1 MKKLVILFSIIMG
14 LFIISFNSAIIS
26 AFTFDNIKNFDRN
39 EELGK
44 VSIINAFGFGSTIEE
59 VTLKE
64 NTYTCYT
71 SCHAI
76 KEVTIYEDTK
86 LIDSIKFM
94 VDTNGK
100 WVEKNIEDYK
110 LYIKTGEKE
119 VDKED
124 VVSVC
129 KNTGETYKNET
140 SIISCKEEV
149 IGTYKAIEEIWE
161 QYNYEVM
168 PSGTYKIKLEGKK
181 KPNQRVDWI
190 ITSQGIEIDDWALWG
205 YLNTTAYWR
214 FNTAT
219 GTNDSNG
226 KYNLTGPY
234 TAVTGKLSGANSFSG
249 SSSNNITGQSAFAFG
264 LNNFTIA
271 FWINET
277 GSQCGTDVCG
287 VMSNTDAWLSAGGWA
302 VSLDQDGHFAFESSG
317 MHAYST
323 ETINDGTW
331 HRIVFSRTG
340 TGASN
345 FRWYLD
351 GVNMKN
357 QTGNFNLYFVPT
369 KVFSIGVNIGTGRYT
384 TMYIDDVRIYNT
396 YGWSDADVTHDWNGG
411 SGTEASS
418 VSTFLNSPIN
428 YYSSSSRTVSF
439 NATVSALDTIRNMS
453 IWTNRTGTWARN
465 QTTSLTGANNNTN
478 WSITFP
484 SDANFLWG
492 VQACDN
498 ENFCSWSEN
507 RTLSIDSTPP
517 AISLLY
523 PTGTIPYGYSG
534 QNISLNYSISD
545 ANIQSC
551 WMNYNGTTN
560 LTLTCNKNGSLIL
573 GTPKSIIIYA
583 NDSAGNL
590 NTSSFSWDYNIFE
603 YNRTFN
609 NESIS
614 GSNQGFNITIYSK
627 NFPSLPYLFYN
638 NTNYLSTINNL
649 LSNNYILSNY
659 ITLPSNVNAKNYTFY
674 WNITDSSGV
683 KVNTYSSNQSVL
695 PLAIDNCSVYTFL
708 LFNFTIKDEDTQV
721 IINHTNYNITSNLN
735 FNIYG
740 PSGNSIGSFNK
751 SYTIAN
757 PRVCLKTNSS
767 GGGYYVDGVIDYQA
781 LSPYIHKF
789 YYLSNYGTEQ
799 SYNIDLFDLLSTRS
813 QEFLVTYKDINF
825 LPAPNIL
832 IYVNRNYISEN
843 LYKTVEVVKTNNNGQ
858 ALIHLVLSNIIYSF
872 TFVDADTNSI
882 LSTLGNYVPFCN
894 NIATGDCTINSN
906 AVQTTINT
914 RDYTTIG
921 GISFTNTFN
930 STNRSITSTFTSVS
944 GLSNVNQ
951 TVVLYDRFGN
961 TTICSSSLNS
971 PSGILTCNVPFSYGN
986 ISLLSSLYA
995 DNELVSSDVYTISKD
1010 SFDVFGY
1017 DGILWTILII
1027 ITITM
1032 LFITSPMGV
1041 IIAGLVGLIISTFL
1055 GLLNGGSI
1063 FGKGAYALIWI
1074 IISAIILIW
1083 KINKGESQ

>member
-14 LFIISFNSAIIS
+14 LFIISFNSAGLLEFQLNADNLKDRFIIS
-26 AFTFDNIKNFDRN
+26 DSANK
-39 EELGK
+39 
-44 VSIINAFGFGSTIEE
+44 
-59 VTLKE
+59 
-64 NTYTCYT
+64 YP
-71 SCHAI
+71 AI
-76 KEVTIYEDTK
+76 
-86 LIDSIKFM
+86 SIKFLGLIDKADLVLTEHTETCG
-94 VDTNGK
+94 VDCSSIF
-100 WVEKNIEDYK
+100 NIEIFEDSSLIDEVIFETIKGEERIEEPIRDYK
-110 LYIKTGEKE
+110 FYIQTGTKDIE
-119 VDKED
+119 VNDYGEVCNED
-124 VVSVC
+124 HINGSKIC
-129 KNTGETYKNET
+129 STQ
-140 SIISCKEEV
+140 I
-149 IGTYKAIEEIWE
+149 IGTHTETNPIWE
-161 QYNYEVM
+161 EYTM
-168 PSGTYKIKLEGKK
+168 GTIKSAGSYTIKLEGKK
-181 KPNQRVDWI
+181 SPLKEVDWKIITQGELISDWAVWGEGIGGLNIVDLVGGNTGANTLDYGLIVKPNYI
-190 ITSQGIEIDDWALWG
+190 LNITYMIMAETSARTQCAVKLNSTGATLATGSVSGSNCYINYSLTSGTIYRLVSVASGSQTVGENEASYTYPQYANGTTILGAYRGDIDAISFDRMTGIKG
-205 YLNTTAYWR
+205 
-214 FNTAT
+214 FNTIT
-219 GTNDSNG
+219 IQ
-226 KYNLTGPY
+226 
-234 TAVTGKLSGANSFSG
+234 
-249 SSSNNITGQSAFAFG
+249 SSINI
-264 LNNFTIA
+264 
-271 FWINET
+271 
-277 GSQCGTDVCG
+277 
-287 VMSNTDAWLSAGGWA
+287 
-302 VSLDQDGHFAFESSG
+302 
-317 MHAYST
+317 
-323 ETINDGTW
+323 
-331 HRIVFSRTG
+331 
-340 TGASN
+340 
-345 FRWYLD
+345 
-351 GVNMKN
+351 
-357 QTGNFNLYFVPT
+357 
-369 KVFSIGVNIGTGRYT
+369 
-384 TMYIDDVRIYNT
+384 
-396 YGWSDADVTHDWNGG
+396 
-411 SGTEASS
+411 
-418 VSTFLNSPIN
+418 NSPANN
-428 YYSSSSRTVSF
+428 YTSLTSLVSF
-439 NATVSALDTIRNMS
+439 NATASVLEGATLRNMS
-453 IWTNRTGTWARN
+453 IWTNQTGTWARN
-465 QTTSLTGANNNTN
+465 QTTIKTGTTNTSN
-478 WSITFP
+478 WTITF
-484 SDANFLWG
+484 SNDGNYIWG
-492 VQACDN
+492 VQACDSDN
-498 ENFCSWSEN
+498 DCGFSEN
-507 RTLSIDSTPP
+507 RTLSIDSIPP
-517 AISLLY
+517 TISLLY

-695 PLAIDNCSVYTFL
+695 PLAIDDCSVYTFL